1 MQQNERISFALH
13 KTSRCIK
20 RYVDRR
26 TQQLCD
32 GGVTGTHGWAIGWLY
47 DRRHEDVFQRDFE
60 KACGVRRSTATSI
73 LQLMEKNGL
82 IVREA
87 VPYDA
92 RLKKI
97 TLTEKA
103 LQLHRRVEATFDALE
118 ETLRGALSEEEL
130 CCFFSVLFKIQ
141 KEVEADDQT
150 AQSMHP
156 GV

>member
-26 TQQLCD
+26 AQEVCD
-32 GGVTGTHGWAIGWLY
+32 GGLTGTHGWAIGWLY
-47 DRRHEDVFQRDFE
+47 DHRHEDVFQRDFE

-73 LQLMEKNGL
+73 LQRMEQNGL
-82 IVREA
+82 VVREG
-87 VPYDA
+87 VPTDA

-118 ETLRGALSEEEL
+118 ETLRAALTEEEL
-130 CCFFSVLFKIQ
+130 RCFFSVLNKIQ
-141 KEVEADDQT
+141 KEVEADDPT

>member
-26 TQQLCD
+26 AQEVCD
-32 GGVTGTHGWAIGWLY
+32 GGLTGTHGWAIGWLY
-47 DRRHEDVFQRDFE
+47 DHRHEDVFQRDFE

-73 LQLMEKNGL
+73 LQRMEQNGL
-82 IVREA
+82 VVREG
-87 VPYDA
+87 VPTDA

-97 TLTEKA
+97 TLTEKS
-103 LQLHRRVEATFDALE
+103 LQLHRQVETAFDTLE
-118 ETLRGALSEEEL
+118 ETLRAALTEEEL
-130 CCFFSVLFKIQ
+130 RCFFSVLNKIQ
-141 KEVEADDQT
+141 KEVEADDPT

-156 GV
+156 GI

>member
-26 TQQLCD
+26 AQEVCD
-32 GGVTGTHGWAIGWLY
+32 GGLTGTHGWAIGWLY
-47 DRRHEDVFQRDFE
+47 DHRHEDVFQRDFE
-60 KACGVRRSTATSI
+60 KACGIRRSTATSV
-73 LQLMEKNGL
+73 LQRMEQNGL
-82 IVREA
+82 IVREG
-87 VPYDA
+87 VPTDA

-103 LQLHRRVEATFDALE
+103 LQLHRQVETAFDTLE
-118 ETLRGALSEEEL
+118 ETLRAALTEEEL
-130 CCFFSVLFKIQ
+130 CCFFSVLNKIQ
-141 KEVEADDQT
+141 REVETDDQT
-150 AQSMHP
+150 AQSMRP